1 MNTEYFIAK
10 RITTGYT
17 NSSRFS
23 KPIVKIAMLSIALG
37 LAVMIITVAV
47 VTGFQQQIRDK
58 VIGFGGHIQVASFD
72 NNESYAF
79 NPVDKRPPFYQKILT
94 NTAIKHIQAV
104 ASKAGILKANGE
116 IQGVVV
122 KGVDTDF
129 DWSFFKESLLAG
141 TILTPD
147 SSGKNKLLI
156 SKLIANKLGIKLN
169 DAVPIYFIQKQQ
181 QRVRKFTV
189 CGIYDS
195 GMGEQF
201 DDLFVFTNLNIIQ
214 KLNDWTPNQVA
225 GFEITV
231 NNFNKVDEIAD
242 TVDNEVGYE
251 FKVQTI
257 KESFRQVFSWL
268 AAQDINAVIVISLMI
283 LVASINMISAL
294 LILILERTNMIGI
307 LKALGAGNWTV
318 RKVFLYSAVYL
329 IGKGLFWGNLIAV
342 SFCLLQQRFGFIKL
356 DPESYFI
363 SQMPININGI
373 HILLLNIGTLMACVA
388 MLIIPSYI
396 VTRITPV
403 KAIRFN

>member
-23 KPIVKIAMLSIALG
+23 RPVVRIAMISIALG

-47 VTGFQQQIRDK
+47 VTGFQHQIRDK
-58 VIGFGGHIQVASFD
+58 VIGFGGHIQLTSFD
-72 NNESYAF
+72 NNESYEF
-79 NPVDKRPPFYQKILT
+79 NPVDRHPPFYDKLKT
-94 NTAIKHIQAV
+94 NAGIKHIQAI
-104 ASKAGILKANGE
+104 ASKAGILKAHGE

-122 KGVDTDF
+122 KGVDTNF
-129 DWSFFKESLLAG
+129 DWHFFKQSLVAG
-141 TILTPD
+141 TVLTKD
-147 SSGKNKLLI
+147 TAAKNKLLL
-156 SKLIANKLGIKLN
+156 SKTIASKLGIKIN
-169 DAVPIYFIQKQQ
+169 DAVPVYFIQKQQ
-181 QRVRKFTV
+181 QRVRKFVV

-201 DDLFVFTNLNIIQ
+201 DELFVLTDIKVIQ
-214 KLNDWTPNQVA
+214 KLNDWNINQVA
-225 GFEITV
+225 GFEILV
-231 NNFNKVDEIAD
+231 NDFDKVDNIASVVND
-242 TVDNEVGYE
+242 EVGYN

-257 KESFRQVFSWL
+257 KESFTQIFSWL
-268 AAQDINAVIVISLMI
+268 SAQDVNAIIVITLMV

-294 LILILERTNMIGI
+294 LILMLERTNMIGI
-307 LKALGAGNWTV
+307 LKALGARNWTV

-329 IGKGLFWGNLIAV
+329 IGKGLLWGNIIAISLCV
-342 SFCLLQQRFGFIKL
+342 LQNYFGFIKL

-363 SQMPININGI
+363 SQMPVNINIL
-373 HILLLNIGTLMACVA
+373 HILLINVGTLLICTI

-396 VTRITPV
+396 VTKITPV